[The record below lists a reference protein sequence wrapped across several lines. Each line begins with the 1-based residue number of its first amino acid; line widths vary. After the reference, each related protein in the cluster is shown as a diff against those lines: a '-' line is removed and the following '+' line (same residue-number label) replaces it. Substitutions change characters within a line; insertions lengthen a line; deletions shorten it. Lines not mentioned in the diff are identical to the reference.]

1 MPFPDLPWGPAV
13 STIVGAEGASAFLD
27 LLSNGGLAKLR
38 CPRDRYA
45 GYAGASISAV
55 DYLQAMRLRGEMK
68 DALNELFTTYDA
80 IATPGRASVAYP
92 VDQEFS
98 KAWPGVS
105 GGPPVIP
112 AGNLCGLPAI
122 CIPTGLGALG
132 LPTSIAFMGP
142 ALSEAS
148 LVQMGIDVQ
157 FKLRFH
163 ERLPPDLE
171 E

>member
-1 MPFPDLPWGPAV
+1 
-13 STIVGAEGASAFLD
+13 
-27 LLSNGGLAKLR
+27 
-38 CPRDRYA
+38 
-45 GYAGASISAV
+45 
-55 DYLQAMRLRGEMK
+55 MRLRGEMK

-92 VDQEFS
+92 IDQEFS

-122 CIPTGLGALG
+122 CIPTGLGTLD

-157 FKLRFH
+157 NKLRFQDY
-163 ERLPPDLE
+163 LPPDLE